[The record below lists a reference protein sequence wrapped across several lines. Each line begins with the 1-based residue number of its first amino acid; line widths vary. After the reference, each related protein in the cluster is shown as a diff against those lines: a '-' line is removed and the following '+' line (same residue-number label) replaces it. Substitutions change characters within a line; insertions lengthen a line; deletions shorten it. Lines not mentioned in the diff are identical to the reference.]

1 MSIVVTASSI
11 RRRLSENPAGVF
23 LLITEQGH
31 KGARPGL
38 VEAIRTAVLAANV
51 ALVDPDGSEH
61 TKAEPRAVVTPKGAV
76 VNMHRVWDYPE
87 AASWLE
93 AFAQGLQD
101 AGVAGKVTAAPIAWP
116 NPDLQTI
123 LSQPALVAFLAYHVE
138 IPDHDPDWRG
148 PLKWRADE
156 ATTKLIAQRLVEW
169 NLPGSVGE
177 DVDSIVD
184 ADMDV
189 YVGVGNSSFKFDRPF
204 PPHTFAD
211 LLPREPSCS
220 ITRAKRDLSAYTEAG
235 AGPHAGVT
243 YCLYDPTKSWQ
254 QRVDHARDALLA
266 DAPFLDV
273 GFIRFN
279 PAGASNWSALNRVR
293 PAFPHVDESIIS
305 LNRLPLTRM
314 VPDAHGIQILGAQHL
329 ERANDLSGWQVSTF
343 DQHHYLVQAP
353 DLEPWYSQTEPNPD
367 VLEAARTDFGD
378 MIMTKDS
385 LAADPDGWVPGM
397 TGARI

>member
-1 MSIVVTASSI
+1 MSVVVTASSI
-11 RRRLSENPAGVF
+11 KRRLSENPGGVL

-31 KGARPGL
+31 KGARPEL

-93 AFAQGLQD
+93 VFAQNLEG

-116 NPDLQTI
+116 PPDLQAV
-123 LSQPALVAFLAYHVE
+123 LSQTALVAFLAFHVE
-138 IPDHDPDWRG
+138 IPDDPDSRG

-156 ATTKLIAQRLVEW
+156 PTTELIAERLVKW
-169 NLPGSVGE
+169 NLRWSAGDGL
-177 DVDSIVD
+177 DSE
-184 ADMDV
+184 ADSDTDV
-189 YVGVGNSSFKFDRPF
+189 YVGVGSANFKLDQPF
-204 PPHTFAD
+204 PAHTFAD

-243 YCLYDPTKSWQ
+243 YCLYDQTKTWQ
-254 QRVDHARDALLA
+254 ERVSQARKALLA
-266 DAPFLDV
+266 DAQVVDV

-279 PAGASNWSALNRVR
+279 PAGASSWKDLDRLR
-293 PAFPHVDESIIS
+293 PAFPHIS
-305 LNRLPLTRM
+305 ASWLKLNRLPLTRM
-314 VPDAHGIQILGAQHL
+314 VPDAHGIQVLGSQHL
-329 ERANDLSGWQVSTF
+329 ERANDLSGWEVSTL

-353 DLEPWYSQTEPNPD
+353 DLGPWYSQSEPDPD